1 MSQEEQINPVPI
13 PTIYANEQEMLNE
26 NSGSELVPQPQ
37 PSMLV
42 QGVQEE
48 GQVGVIVEEP
58 AQTMVSGAA
67 EFQGPSDFCAH
78 TLV

>member
-13 PTIYANEQEMLNE
+13 PTIYTDEQEMLNG
-26 NSGSELVPQPQ
+26 NGGSELVPQTQ
-37 PSMLV
+37 FGMLI

-58 AQTMVSGAA
+58 AETMV
-67 EFQGPSDFCAH
+67 PSAPKF
-78 TLV
+78 